1 MSDFK
6 TVFPNAEQFDTMN
19 EHLRRIHE
27 ALGGAANSDA
37 KTDAIF
43 ATMLDGTNTTHVF
56 TMWWPISNNGTDT
69 KYKRL
74 CRWFSMLAVAWQDK
88 TYTLRWTRPEVSTS
102 PEMTQLDD
110 LAGFSPAA
118 LATDTADGGA
128 DWAEENP
135 MTWYV
140 RANAASLAD
149 GTMNVLAIDGE
160 DGFDIGGDT
169 APVYTFSLALWLR
182 EWEDAS
188 YYYKSWRTTQRGG
201 YWPYA
206 GDVAPDNSKRPMTW
220 HPTFGGSLDKNGY
233 LTSGAG
239 KPICNNTSATAG
251 LTKARARNAYEGLW
265 NDCDTKWLLDMWQL
279 RHFNLENS
287 GILEGCTSYY
297 NDISVA
303 VAETGVERVI
313 VSKTDSARLIKGS
326 TVSLFAGTYT
336 GAETFGLKQIT
347 DIQSVTIGGT
357 EYAAILIDNGGATFS
372 TTTALH
378 LCTMP
383 WHRGSTEAVIGHR
396 DGSRGN
402 LTSGQY
408 PARIAGVEVLDGAY
422 VQGLDPL
429 YNVTANADGSTFD
442 YAIHECRNSEKLA
455 SSITS
460 DYVNT
465 GLKYIGMAAGWNAGY
480 ITDFIRTKLG
490 ILFPSKFGGSSAARY
505 KSAFYGSY
513 SAGVRCRWRFG
524 NLGSGG
530 VAGLAC
536 EFGNDSPARSNWD
549 GAPRLA
555 GSGKKRGEWTA

>member
-239 KPICNNTSATAG
+239 KPICNNTSATTG

-279 RHFNLENS
+279 RHFNLGNS

-313 VSKTDSARLIKGS
+313 VSKADSARLIKGS

-336 GAETFGLKQIT
+336 GAATFDLKQIT

-357 EYAAILIDNGGATFS
+357 EYAAILVDNGGTTFS

-383 WHRGSTEAVIGHR
+383 WHRGNTEAVIGHR
-396 DGSRGN
+396 DGSCGS
-402 LTSGQY
+402 LTNGKY

-422 VQGLDPL
+422 VQGMDPL

-455 SSITS
+455 GSITS

-465 GLKYIGMAAGWNAGY
+465 GLQYIGMTAGWNAGY

-505 KSAFYGSY
+505 KSAFCGSS
-513 SAGVRCRWRFG
+513 SAGVRCPWRFG
-524 NLGSGG
+524 SLSSGG
-530 VAGLAC
+530 DAGLAC
-536 EFGNDSPARSNWD
+536 EYGDNSPANSYWA
-549 GAPRLA
+549 GAQRLA